1 MKNTRSKT
9 YTNSE
14 FVFLDMD
21 YATAFKR
28 FSSMAGPCH
37 INNSLRDELFFECSD
52 KGFMKINNG
61 YTPHRYRSTCFDYV
75 VAQLTDDYG
84 KAKLEIC
91 DVRDRSEILSY
102 RICSLVMIIFSLI
115 YCCPLFFS
123 EPPFPM
129 KVFIPLL
136 AMLALSVLLFIRG
149 EMLAKNANTSD
160 LSLMRQ
166 LLKDKIELVKNEKLW
181 SEDL

>member
-21 YATAFKR
+21 YATALKR
-28 FSSMAGPCH
+28 FISMMGPCH

-91 DVRDRSEILSY
+91 DVHDRSEILSC
-102 RICSLVMIIFSLI
+102 RIWSIFIIIFSLI
-115 YCCPLFFS
+115 YCAMIFLRIKFFS
-123 EPPFPM
+123 IQTILPF
-129 KVFIPLL
+129 L
-136 AMLALSVLLFIRG
+136 AMLAASVYLLIKG

-160 LSLMRQ
+160 LDLMRKE
-166 LLKDKIELVKNEKLW
+166 LKNKIELVKNEKLW